1 VTGTPLWHGG
11 HTPLWGPLPPYPPLH
26 TDRVS
31 FGGDN
36 SLNQVKLFLG
46 KNCPFLGIYY
56 YERFN

>member
-1 VTGTPLWHGG
+1 MGG
-11 HTPLWGPLPPYPPLH
+11 IPPYGAPSPRIPPYI
-26 TDRVS
+26 VS
-31 FGGDN
+31 YCQFGGDN